1 MNAVKNIYNC
11 RCKTRVFEMKKTLTR
26 NTRVLS
32 LFYNLLSIKQLGN
45 MQQNSTQKNMIKA
58 CKMNEINV

>member
-11 RCKTRVFEMKKTLTR
+11 RCETRVFEMKKTLTR

-32 LFYNLLSIKQLGN
+32 LFYNFLSIKQLGN

>member
-32 LFYNLLSIKQLGN
+32 LFYNFLFIKQLGN
-45 MQQNSTQKNMIKA
+45 LQQNSAQKKHDKSMQ
-58 CKMNEINV
+58 NE

>member
-1 MNAVKNIYNC
+1 MNAVKNICNC
-11 RCKTRVFEMKKTLTR
+11 RCKTRVFEIEKTLTR

-32 LFYNLLSIKQLGN
+32 LFYNFLSIKQLGN

>member
-11 RCKTRVFEMKKTLTR
+11 SCKTRVFEIKKTLTR

-32 LFYNLLSIKQLGN
+32 LFYNFLSIKQLGN

>member
-1 MNAVKNIYNC
+1 MDAVKNIYNC
-11 RCKTRVFEMKKTLTR
+11 RCKTRVFEMKKTLAR

-32 LFYNLLSIKQLGN
+32 LFYNFLFIKQLGN

>member
-1 MNAVKNIYNC
+1 
-11 RCKTRVFEMKKTLTR
+11 MKKTLIG

-45 MQQNSTQKNMIKA
+45 LQQNSTQKNMIKA

>member
-11 RCKTRVFEMKKTLTR
+11 RCKTRVFEIKKTLTR

-32 LFYNLLSIKQLGN
+32 LFYIFLFIKQLGN
-45 MQQNSTQKNMIKA
+45 MQQNPTQKNMIKA

>member
-11 RCKTRVFEMKKTLTR
+11 RYKTRVFEIKKTLTQ

-32 LFYNLLSIKQLGN
+32 LFYNFLSIKQLGN

-58 CKMNEINV
+58 

>member
-11 RCKTRVFEMKKTLTR
+11 RCKTRVFEMKKTLTG

-32 LFYNLLSIKQLGN
+32 LFYNFLFIKQLGN
-45 MQQNSTQKNMIKA
+45 LQQNSAPKNMIKA

>member
-1 MNAVKNIYNC
+1 
-11 RCKTRVFEMKKTLTR
+11 MKKTLTR

-32 LFYNLLSIKQLGN
+32 LLYNFLFIKQLGN
-45 MQQNSTQKNMIKA
+45 LQQNSSPKNMIKA

>member
-1 MNAVKNIYNC
+1 
-11 RCKTRVFEMKKTLTR
+11 MKKALTR

-32 LFYNLLSIKQLGN
+32 LFYNFLFIKQLGN
-45 MQQNSTQKNMIKA
+45 LQQNSTQKNMIKA

>member
-1 MNAVKNIYNC
+1 
-11 RCKTRVFEMKKTLTR
+11 MKKTLTR

-32 LFYNLLSIKQLGN
+32 LFYNLLSIKQLDN
-45 MQQNSTQKNMIKA
+45 LQQNSAQKNMIKA

>member
-1 MNAVKNIYNC
+1 
-11 RCKTRVFEMKKTLTR
+11 MKKTLTR

-32 LFYNLLSIKQLGN
+32 LFYKFLSIKKLGN

>member
-45 MQQNSTQKNMIKA
+45 LQQNSAPKT
-58 CKMNEINV
+58 

>member
-1 MNAVKNIYNC
+1 
-11 RCKTRVFEMKKTLTR
+11 MKKTLTR

-32 LFYNLLSIKQLGN
+32 LLYNFLFIKQLDN
-45 MQQNSTQKNMIKA
+45 LQQNSAQKNMIKA